1 MLTNIQGKNVQITD
15 AMRER
20 ADKKLSVLDK
30 YFKDADAIG
39 ARLLVKIYNDHH
51 KVEVT
56 VDAPIGLLRAEVREK
71 DFYNALD
78 RVVDKL
84 EDQIR
89 RQKTKYS
96 KKQREKL
103 SIAFLENMEK
113 MEETSTV
120 ETKPVR
126 TKTIVATKLD
136 LTTAI
141 MNMELLNHDFYVYT
155 DDETDEVA
163 VVYRRVDGGYG
174 LLEIEKE

>member
-1 MLTNIQGKNVQITD
+1 
-15 AMRER
+15 
-20 ADKKLSVLDK
+20 
-30 YFKDADAIG
+30 
-39 ARLLVKIYNDHH
+39 
-51 KVEVT
+51 
-56 VDAPIGLLRAEVREK
+56 
-71 DFYNALD
+71 
-78 RVVDKL
+78 
-84 EDQIR
+84 
-89 RQKTKYS
+89 
-96 KKQREKL
+96 
-103 SIAFLENMEK
+103 MEK
-113 MEETSTV
+113 MEEANSV